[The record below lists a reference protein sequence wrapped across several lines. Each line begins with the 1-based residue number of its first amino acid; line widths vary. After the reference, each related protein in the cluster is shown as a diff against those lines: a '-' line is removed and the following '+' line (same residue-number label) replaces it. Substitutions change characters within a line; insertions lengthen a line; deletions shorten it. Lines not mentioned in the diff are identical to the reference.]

1 MKLPKINFVDEGQT
15 NRLASIVSRPLADVC
30 LRRPRR
36 RVANATNGPEPR
48 FMVIVRHTV
57 AERKYAYDC
66 QSKIGKLVKALDEAN
81 AKGWTIVD
89 MKRDRKTIFPW
100 QQ

>member
-1 MKLPKINFVDEGQT
+1 
-15 NRLASIVSRPLADVC
+15 
-30 LRRPRR
+30 
-36 RVANATNGPEPR
+36 
-48 FMVIVRHTV
+48 MVIVRHTV

-81 AKGWTIVD
+81 AKGWTIVN